1 MTPSYPWGDD
11 RGQPARQLRLPYHTL
26 RRRRERRLCHSFAR
40 VGVRTAP
47 ERLRAMLEGAPLA
60 AHEMINLNF
69 ALIAIRLDRESRAA
83 RYKRL
88 RQRGARS
95 LMFAGLV
102 MVVLNFL
109 VCMAYLLL
117 NLAEPTAPL

>member
-11 RGQPARQLRLPYHTL
+11 RGQLARQLRLPYYML
-26 RRRRERRLCHSFAR
+26 RQRRARRLCHNFGR

-47 ERLRAMLEGAPLA
+47 ERLREMLEGAPLA
-60 AHEMINLNF
+60 AHELINVNF
-69 ALIAIRLDRESRAA
+69 ALIAIRLDRESRTA

-88 RQRGARS
+88 KQRGIRS
-95 LMFAGLV
+95 LMFAALV

-109 VCMAYLLL
+109 VCLAYVLL
-117 NLAEPTAPL
+117 NLTEQSAPM

>member
-1 MTPSYPWGDD
+1 
-11 RGQPARQLRLPYHTL
+11 
-26 RRRRERRLCHSFAR
+26 
-40 VGVRTAP
+40 
-47 ERLRAMLEGAPLA
+47 MLEGAPLA
-60 AHEMINLNF
+60 AHELMNVNF
-69 ALIAIRLDRESRAA
+69 ALIAIRLDRELRAA

-117 NLAEPTAPL
+117 LNLTEQSAPL

>member
-1 MTPSYPWGDD
+1 
-11 RGQPARQLRLPYHTL
+11 
-26 RRRRERRLCHSFAR
+26 
-40 VGVRTAP
+40 
-47 ERLRAMLEGAPLA
+47 MLEGAPLA

-117 NLAEPTAPL
+117 NLAEPTAQL

>member
-1 MTPSYPWGDD
+1 
-11 RGQPARQLRLPYHTL
+11 
-26 RRRRERRLCHSFAR
+26 
-40 VGVRTAP
+40 
-47 ERLRAMLEGAPLA
+47 MLEGAPLA

-109 VCMAYLLL
+109 VCTAYLLL

>member
-1 MTPSYPWGDD
+1 M
-11 RGQPARQLRLPYHTL
+11 
-26 RRRRERRLCHSFAR
+26 RRI
-40 VGVRTAP
+40 
-47 ERLRAMLEGAPLA
+47 LEGAPLA
-60 AHEMINLNF
+60 AHELMNVNF
-69 ALIAIRLDRESRAA
+69 ALIAIRLDRELRAA

-88 RQRGARS
+88 RQRGTRS

-117 NLAEPTAPL
+117 LNLTEQSSPL

>member
-1 MTPSYPWGDD
+1 
-11 RGQPARQLRLPYHTL
+11 
-26 RRRRERRLCHSFAR
+26 
-40 VGVRTAP
+40 
-47 ERLRAMLEGAPLA
+47 MLEGAPLA

-69 ALIAIRLDRESRAA
+69 ALIAIRLDHESRAA